1 MILFFY
7 FLISHYVDL
16 LDKGGEKRIK
26 YFENANLGNSDLS
39 EGFTYIYTS
48 DWLQNA
54 LMLPVEEE
62 IDNYILRINNQLHL
76 LFHII
81 KMSISPFTDNYM
93 DKLIIF
99 NIFRFDRIGN
109 QLEDETEK
117 LTKILLNSIEKLIS
131 ISEQDK
137 I

>member
-1 MILFFY
+1 
-7 FLISHYVDL
+7 
-16 LDKGGEKRIK
+16 
-26 YFENANLGNSDLS
+26 
-39 EGFTYIYTS
+39 
-48 DWLQNA
+48 
-54 LMLPVEEE
+54 
-62 IDNYILRINNQLHL
+62 LRNNHQLHL

-81 KMSISPFTDNYM
+81 KMSISPFTDSYM

-117 LTKILLNSIEKLIS
+117 LTKILLNSIENLIS